1 MKRLFIGLF
10 AAMLL
15 SACGGS
21 PDAPAT
27 PAASPDTMAPTAS
40 PTTATGGVPE
50 ALSPGTDWILV
61 GPNTAD
67 VRLAG
72 RGVTLR
78 FGDDGTLSGSAPIN
92 SYSGPFT
99 AGEDGSIEIGSVTRT
114 EMGAEPDLM
123 AAESQYFEALALVDG
138 FDADGEQLWLRTG
151 DQPILRY
158 GLEDSAAVFGASL
171 VGKPVAKARKAAGSQ
186 GYEWRVV
193 SVDGEGRPVTMD
205 YRTDRLNATVVD
217 GRVVEVTVG

>member
-1 MKRLFIGLF
+1 MKTLFIGLS

-21 PDAPAT
+21 AGDPA
-27 PAASPDTMAPTAS
+27 SPTAS
-40 PTTATGGVPE
+40 PTPSTPTITNGEVPE
-50 ALSPGTDWILV
+50 ALSPGTDWLLV
-61 GPNTAD
+61 GPNSTA

-78 FGDDGTLSGSAPIN
+78 FGEDGTLSGDAPIN
-92 SYSGPFT
+92 SYAGTFA
-99 AGEDGSIEIGSVTRT
+99 AGEDGTLEVGPVTRT
-114 EMGAEPDLM
+114 EVGADPDLM

-151 DQPILRY
+151 DTSILRY
-158 GLEDSAAVFGASL
+158 GLEDSAAVFGSSL
-171 VGKPVAKARKAAGSQ
+171 VGKSVAKARKAAGDE

-205 YRTDRLNATVVD
+205 YRPDRLNATVED